1 MYRAHKYR
9 IYPTVD
15 QQQKLTQF
23 FAAVRWVYNSAL
35 EQRNTY
41 GRRQGSDP
49 FERDSSFNVPRQ
61 SKEFHYNARNEI
73 AGLSDDEDLKWITKT
88 PKDCLDAAFRNLD
101 KAFQRFFDNFKNGIA
116 SGYPSWRSAYLNNSL
131 SFKAF
136 TRKIING
143 VSVASLMVVFEQD
156 CVTISKMGRIK
167 YKRHLTFYGDP
178 KTFEV
183 IREGTEYYV
192 VRATEQKIKD
202 VKHTGGEIGL
212 DLGVSLPVCL
222 SVQRRTYHTGYRP
235 RFIRRQRKKG
245 AEKGFPRK
253 ERIDQAA

>member
-183 IREGTEYYV
+183 IR
-192 VRATEQKIKD
+192 
-202 VKHTGGEIGL
+202 
-212 DLGVSLPVCL
+212 
-222 SVQRRTYHTGYRP
+222 
-235 RFIRRQRKKG
+235 
-245 AEKGFPRK
+245 
-253 ERIDQAA
+253 